1 MALSSLKRLDQK
13 WLSIKNIFQKINILT
28 TKNTAKNKGE
38 KTEHGGAFI
47 FQSLLSMK
55 WRKITRVRSL
65 IKNSSIELLEPNNF
79 CIL

>member
-28 TKNTAKNKGE
+28 TKTAKKKGE

-47 FQSLLSMK
+47 F
-55 WRKITRVRSL
+55 
-65 IKNSSIELLEPNNF
+65 
-79 CIL
+79 

>member
-55 WRKITRVRSL
+55 
-65 IKNSSIELLEPNNF
+65 
-79 CIL
+79 